1 MSEKIPT
8 ETKRLRGS
16 FRQSRERGGIEAGA
30 RLSEAPLP
38 PNTLSVGAVA
48 EWGALAPVLVDLE
61 LLTRADLRTLELCC
75 ETLATATALETTI
88 RAEGFTIA
96 AATGGQKSH
105 PCLKALETTRNA
117 ALRMLSDF
125 GLSPKARK
133 FVQKAPGA
141 KRDNPFAFLDAD
153 HKTEAEKQFDKLYLK
168 DRGQKDE

>member
-1 MSEKIPT
+1 
-8 ETKRLRGS
+8 
-16 FRQSRERGGIEAGA
+16 
-30 RLSEAPLP
+30 
-38 PNTLSVGAVA
+38 VGAVA

-153 HKTEAEKQFDKLYLK
+153 HKTEAEKQADQEQFDRTIKEIKEKALAKNPEIFDKLYLK